1 MTCESRRIGG
11 QMIYVRFGMWIEST
25 RSNSFGFLHIDADA
39 HRCSLLQPH
48 SPLSTLPLQANFTTR
63 ATSKLPPNTNEQSP
77 LPHPPHPRNFGTLF
91 SCVFS
96 AARRVLPVFR
106 DHHGE
111 AGFHFDGHTK
121 RDFGGL
127 STPLEAA

>member
-1 MTCESRRIGG
+1 MLIAALVLRSFHPVTGG
-11 QMIYVRFGMWIEST
+11 LAEANLT
-25 RSNSFGFLHIDADA
+25 TAA
-39 HRCSLLQPH
+39 
-48 SPLSTLPLQANFTTR
+48 LP
-63 ATSKLPPNTNEQSP
+63 KLPSNTNELNP
-77 LPHPPHPRNFGTLF
+77 LPHPPHPRNFGSLF
-91 SCVFS
+91 FCVFS
-96 AARRVLPVFR
+96 AARRVLPVSR